1 MFSAQL
7 KLVSLFRSLPD
18 DQLGRVEAA
27 CRIMEQPAGRTI
39 IEEGSSGDNLYM
51 ILDGAVRVHKE
62 DFYGGKEVITTLHS
76 GDHFGEVSLF
86 DEAPRSAAVST
97 IQPSKLLYLSRESL
111 RRLMD
116 DDHTLATAIYEN
128 LVADLCNR
136 LRETN
141 EHLIYLMGKKSEGL

>member
-18 DQLGRVEAA
+18 EQLKRVETA

-51 ILDGAVRVHKE
+51 LLEGAVRVHKE
-62 DFYGGKEVITTLHS
+62 DFYGGKEVITTLHA

-111 RRLMD
+111 RSLMD
-116 DDHTLATAIYEN
+116 DDHSLATAIYEN
-128 LVADLCNR
+128 LVSDLCNR

-141 EHLIYLMGKKSEGL
+141 EHLIYLMGKKSDGI